1 VAAAGVRILVPC
13 PYCGA
18 IAHLLTDQ
26 DVSAGATFVGESWER
41 LGPAV
46 KCGRCDSR
54 FEVTLRVRRKGI
66 GKRHRAQLAERQQ
79 AHRDAVIA
87 ATARNE
93 QTLESW
99 RALAGCTC
107 GGGPGMYYQS
117 VTNGIPDAPRHRRD
131 CPHAAK
137 EG

>member
-1 VAAAGVRILVPC
+1 MATTSVRILVPC

-26 DVSAGATFVGESWER
+26 DVSAGATFVGDSWER

-54 FEVTLRVRRKGI
+54 FEVTLRVRRKGM
-66 GKRHRAQLAERQQ
+66 GKRCRARLAERQQ

-87 ATARNE
+87 ATERND
-93 QTLESW
+93 QILESW

-107 GGGPGMYYQS
+107 SDPGRHCQS
-117 VTNGIPDAPRHRRD
+117 VTNGIPDAPRHRHD
-131 CPHAAK
+131 CPHAK
-137 EG
+137 R